1 MEGISSRPT
10 KSGIGLREQEVLNKW
25 KHHPLAKGLEI
36 STATRL
42 SRLAHLTGARA
53 VTIVIAAIAAIAGLL
68 IAAEPGA
75 SAQTGSAQARS
86 TPPGAAVTAQ
96 RACSVNPSPPAGF
109 VESKVKV
116 NGIGINYVRGGHGPT
131 LLLLHGYPQTWY
143 TWDHVLPALAQ
154 HYTVVAPDLPGAG
167 LSDAP
172 ASSAA
177 YTKKAMAAD
186 IYALM
191 VKLGLS
197 RNIRIVGHDIGTTV
211 AYPYAAAH
219 RDDVVKLVLSEA
231 PIPDPVIYTFP
242 SLNPN
247 GPGLWWFGLFAEK
260 NGLAEDL
267 MTGREQQWVTD
278 FVPTSEVVK
287 GAVTACDMKIY
298 AHALAQPGHLRASI
312 EWFATLPQDVKD
324 NAVYQKIKLSMP
336 VLAIGASGNL
346 GTREATWV
354 REYATNVTGLVIP
367 NSGHW
372 LYQEHPAELTSVL
385 LQFLR

>member
-1 MEGISSRPT
+1 M
-10 KSGIGLREQEVLNKW
+10 
-25 KHHPLAKGLEI
+25 
-36 STATRL
+36 STATRS
-42 SRLAHLTGARA
+42 SRLAHLRSVRA
-53 VTIVIAAIAAIAGLL
+53 LAIVVAAVAAIAGLL

-75 SAQTGSAQARS
+75 SARTGSA
-86 TPPGAAVTAQ
+86 PDGAALTDQ
-96 RACSVNPSPPAGF
+96 RACSLNPSPPAGF
-109 VESKVKV
+109 VERKVKV

-197 RNIRIVGHDIGTTV
+197 HNLRVVGHDIGTTV

-219 RDDVVKLVLSEA
+219 RNDVVKPVLSEA

-242 SLNPN
+242 SLTPN

-267 MTGREQQWVTD
+267 MTRREQQWVTD
-278 FVPTSEVVK
+278 FMPTSEVVK
-287 GAVTACDMKIY
+287 GALTPCDLDIY
-298 AHALAQPGHLRASI
+298 AHSLAQPGHLRASI
-312 EWFATLPQDVKD
+312 EWFATLPQDVED
-324 NAVYQKIKLSMP
+324 NAIYQQTKLSMP

-354 REYATNVTGLVIP
+354 REYATNVTGLVTA

>member
-1 MEGISSRPT
+1 MKLIRAARLKSARP
-10 KSGIGLREQEVLNKW
+10 L
-25 KHHPLAKGLEI
+25 
-36 STATRL
+36 
-42 SRLAHLTGARA
+42 
-53 VTIVIAAIAAIAGLL
+53 VTIVAAAAGIAGLL
-68 IAAEPGA
+68 VAAGPGA
-75 SAQTGSAQARS
+75 SAHTGSAQA
-86 TPPGAAVTAQ
+86 GAVLTDQ
-96 RACSVNPSPPAGF
+96 RACALNPSPPAGF
-109 VESKVKV
+109 VERKVKV

-186 IYALM
+186 IHALM

-197 RNIRIVGHDIGTTV
+197 RNIRIVAHDIGTTV

-231 PIPDPVIYTFP
+231 PIPDPTIYTFP
-242 SLNPN
+242 SLTPN

-278 FVPTSEVVK
+278 FMPTSEVVK
-287 GAVTACDMKIY
+287 GALTACDLKIY

-324 NAVYQKIKLSMP
+324 NAIYQQTKLSMP

-346 GTREATWV
+346 GTREETWV
-354 REYATNVTGLVIP
+354 RQYATNVTGLVIP

-372 LYQEHPAELTSVL
+372 LYQEHPAELTNVL

>member
-1 MEGISSRPT
+1 M
-10 KSGIGLREQEVLNKW
+10 
-25 KHHPLAKGLEI
+25 
-36 STATRL
+36 STATRS
-42 SRLAHLTGARA
+42 SRLAHLISVRA
-53 VTIVIAAIAAIAGLL
+53 LAIVIAAVAAIAGLL

-75 SAQTGSAQARS
+75 SAQTGSAHARS
-86 TPPGAAVTAQ
+86 APGSPALTAQ
-96 RACSVNPSPPAGF
+96 RACSLNPSPPAGF
-109 VESKVKV
+109 VERKVKV

-154 HYTVVAPDLPGAG
+154 RYTVVAPDLPGAG

-242 SLNPN
+242 SLTPN

-267 MTGREQQWVTD
+267 MSGRERQWVTD
-278 FVPTSEVVK
+278 FMPTSEVVK
-287 GAVTACDMKIY
+287 GAVTACDMDIY
-298 AHALAQPGHLRASI
+298 AHFLAQPGHLRASI

-324 NAVYQKIKLSMP
+324 NAIYQKTKLSMP

-354 REYATNVTGLVIP
+354 REYAANVTGLVIP
-367 NSGHW
+367 SSGHW